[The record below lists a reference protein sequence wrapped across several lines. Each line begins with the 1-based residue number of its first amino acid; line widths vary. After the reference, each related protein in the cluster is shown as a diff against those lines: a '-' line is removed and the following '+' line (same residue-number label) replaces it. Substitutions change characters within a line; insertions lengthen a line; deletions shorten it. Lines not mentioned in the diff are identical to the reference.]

1 MEGHLVLEDLET
13 EQPIAICRLIWV
25 QIQTLLGNLGNVDG
39 NRIIDNIKKLGN
51 ASQSIWCW
59 KK

>member
-51 ASQSIWCW
+51 ASQSI
-59 KK
+59 